1 MAEDSIPISEF
12 SVYLTDLIEKEA
24 RNQADAIDEI
34 LHRRSLQLRGRIRD
48 LSRTKFTK
56 YATGEYASGW
66 RVRTVQRN
74 HEKVRVIY
82 NAKKP
87 WLTYILEYVTRHQQA
102 VPHIRP
108 ALEETIDAIT
118 EELIGQI

>member
-1 MAEDSIPISEF
+1 MAEDIIPISEF

-24 RNQADAIDEI
+24 MNQAESIDEI
-34 LHRRSLQLRGRIRD
+34 LHRRSIQLRGRIRD
-48 LSRTKFTK
+48 TSRRLS
-56 YATGEYASGW
+56 GEYAGGW

-87 WLTYILEYVTRHQQA
+87 WLTYILEYGTKHQRA
-102 VPHIRP
+102 FPHIRP
-108 ALEETIDAIT
+108 ALEEAIDAIM